1 MKEEQLYEEFFKKD
15 EKKVDYKAII
25 FEYLLHWPFI
35 VVFLL
40 LSVIFAYVYLRYQ
53 APVYSVTSSVMIK
66 QGDKTKSTAATALAS
81 MQDLGTMS
89 MANNFDNE
97 VEIIQSY
104 SLIKKVVESKDFYI
118 SYVDENKFR
127 YDTPAYKNVPVSVWM
142 APGEAERLPSVDV
155 LHAFL
160 PLYGEQLS
168 RFSSA
173 ISDYSVLQVG
183 LS

>member
-1 MKEEQLYEEFFKKD
+1 MKEEQLYEEFFKKE

-25 FEYLLHWPFI
+25 FEYLLYWPFI
-35 VVFLL
+35 VAFLL
-40 LSVIFAYVYLRYQ
+40 LSVIFAYVYLRYH

-104 SLIKKVVESKDFYI
+104 SLIKKVVESKDF
-118 SYVDENKFR
+118 
-127 YDTPAYKNVPVSVWM
+127 
-142 APGEAERLPSVDV
+142 
-155 LHAFL
+155 
-160 PLYGEQLS
+160 LYQLC
-168 RFSSA
+168 
-173 ISDYSVLQVG
+173 
-183 LS
+183 